1 VGAHDPFLNRISSM
15 GDPVSNPL
23 LATDRLPAFRSI
35 LPEHAEPAID
45 TVLAENR
52 AALADLL
59 AGLPGTPSWDGFV
72 VPLQQLETR
81 LDDAWSPVRHLNSV
95 MNSEALRAAYNAC
108 LPKLSDYGTELSH
121 NAALYG
127 AFDRLA
133 RSPAFESLPPDRRKL
148 VQDALRDFH
157 LSGVDLPE
165 ERKARFR
172 EIEARLS
179 ELTSRFEENV
189 LDATQSWTLHLP
201 DDARLAGVPA
211 SSKAMLA
218 QNARERQQEGYV
230 VTLDFPSYHA
240 ILTHADDRALREQVY
255 TAYATRASDQG
266 PGAGRFD
273 NSEVMLEILKLREE
287 KARITGFA
295 HHAERSLAT
304 KMADRPETVEHFLRD
319 LAGRARKAAEGDL
332 ADMREFAR
340 SRLGLDGLQ
349 SWDYGYVAEK
359 IRADRLGLSQEML
372 KPYFPA
378 DRVVAG
384 LFGLVERLFGVSIT
398 PDDSV
403 ETWHD
408 DVRYYVIRDAEG
420 QERAGFYFD
429 LYARSGKRGGA
440 WMDVCRSRF
449 VSPVSAQL
457 PVAYMTCNSTPP
469 VDGKAALFTHDE
481 VITLFHEFGHGLHH
495 MLTRVDHP
503 EIAGINGVEWDAVEL
518 PSQFMENWCWER
530 EALDL
535 FARHHETGEP
545 MPEDLFQRLQGTR
558 HFQTALQLMRQVEFA
573 LFDMRLHA
581 ASAPK
586 ATSEIQALLDAVRD
600 EVAVVRPPAFNRF
613 QHGFTHIFAGGYAA
627 GYYSYKWAEVL
638 SADAFARFEEEG
650 LFSPAV
656 GADYLHEILEV
667 GASRP
672 ALDSFKAFRGREPS
686 IDALLRHSGL
696 EAA

>member
-1 VGAHDPFLNRISSM
+1 M
-15 GDPVSNPL
+15 GVPVSNPL
-23 LATDRLPAFRSI
+23 LATDNLPAFRAI
-35 LPEHAEPAID
+35 RPEHVEPAID

-52 AALADLL
+52 TAIAELL
-59 AGLPGTPSWDGFV
+59 ASLPDNPGWDDLV
-72 VPLQQLETR
+72 VPLERLDTR
-81 LDDAWSPVRHLNSV
+81 LDDVWSPVRHLNSV
-95 MNSEALRAAYNAC
+95 MNTEALRAAYNAC
-108 LPKLSDYGTELSH
+108 LPKLSEYASEMSQ
-121 NAALYG
+121 NAALFE

-133 RSPAFESLPPDRRKL
+133 RSPGFPDEPADRRKL

-165 ERKARFR
+165 ERKARVR
-172 EIEARLS
+172 EINSRLS
-179 ELTSRFEENV
+179 ALTARYEENV
-189 LDATQSWTLHLP
+189 LDATQGWTLHLK
-201 DDARLAGVPA
+201 DDTRLTGVPPSA
-211 SSKAMLA
+211 QGMLA
-218 QNARERQQEGYV
+218 QNARERDLEGFV
-230 VTLDFPSYHA
+230 ITLDFPSYYA
-240 ILTHADDRALREQVY
+240 IMTHAEDRDLRELVY
-255 TAYATRASDQG
+255 TAYVTRASDEG
-266 PGAGRFD
+266 PDAGRFD
-273 NSEVMLEILKLREE
+273 NSEVMLEILRLRQE
-287 KARITGFA
+287 KAGLTGFR

-304 KMADRPETVEHFLRD
+304 KMADSPETVEHFLQD
-319 LAGRARKAAEGDL
+319 LARRARAPAESDL
-332 ADMREFAR
+332 QEMRDYAR
-340 SRLGLDGLQ
+340 ESLGMDRLEA
-349 SWDYGYVAEK
+349 WDYPFVAEK
-359 IRADRLGLSQEML
+359 IRSDRLGLSQEML

-384 LFGLVERLFGVSIT
+384 LFGLVERLFGISIT
-398 PDDSV
+398 ADPSI

-420 QERAGFYFD
+420 RERAGFYFD

-449 VSPVSAQL
+449 VTPSHHQL

-503 EIAGINGVEWDAVEL
+503 EIAGISGVEWDAVEL

-535 FARHHETGEP
+535 FARHHETGDP
-545 MPEDLFQRLQGTR
+545 MPEELYQRMVGTR
-558 HFQTALQLMRQVEFA
+558 HFQSALQLLRQVEFA
-573 LFDMRLHA
+573 LFDMRLH
-581 ASAPK
+581 SGSVP
-586 ATSEIQALLDAVRD
+586 TTPEDIQRILDRVRD
-600 EVAVVRPPAFNRF
+600 EVAVIRPPSFNRF
-613 QHGFTHIFAGGYAA
+613 QHGFAHIFAGGYAA

-650 LFSPAV
+650 LFSPEV
-656 GADYLHEILEV
+656 GSDYLQEILEV

-672 ALDSFKAFRGREPS
+672 ALESFRAFRGREPQ

>member
-1 VGAHDPFLNRISSM
+1 M
-15 GDPVSNPL
+15 SNPL
-23 LATDRLPAFRSI
+23 LATESLPVFRSI
-35 LPEHAEPAID
+35 RPEHVEPAVD

-52 AALADLL
+52 KAIAELL
-59 AGLPGTPSWDGFV
+59 AGLPEAPQWDDLI
-72 VPLQQLETR
+72 VPLERLDTR
-81 LDDAWSPVRHLNSV
+81 LDDVWSPVRHLNSV
-95 MNSEALRAAYNAC
+95 MNTEALRAAYNAC
-108 LPKLSDYGTELSH
+108 LPKLSEYASEVSQNAELY
-121 NAALYG
+121 A

-133 RSPAFESLPPDRRKL
+133 SSPGFATEPADRRKL

-165 ERKARFR
+165 DRKARLR
-172 EIEARLS
+172 EINSRLS
-179 ELTSRFEENV
+179 ALTARYEENV

-201 DDARLAGVPA
+201 DATRLGGVPE
-211 SSKAMLA
+211 SSRAMLA
-218 QNARERQQEGYV
+218 QNARERDLDGFV
-230 VTLDFPSYHA
+230 ITLDFPSYYA
-240 ILTHADDRALREQVY
+240 ILTHADDRALRQQVY

-266 PGAGRFD
+266 PDGGRFD
-273 NSEVMLEILKLREE
+273 NTEPMLEILKLREE
-287 KARITGFA
+287 KAQLTGFA

-304 KMADRPETVEHFLRD
+304 KMADTPETVEHFLRD
-319 LAGRARKAAEGDL
+319 LATRARAPAEADL
-332 ADMREFAR
+332 EDMRDYAR
-340 SRLGLDGLQ
+340 ASLGMGELEA
-349 SWDYGYVAEK
+349 WDYGYVAEK

-378 DRVVAG
+378 DRVVGG
-384 LFGLVERLFGVSIT
+384 LFGLVERLFNVRIT
-398 PDDSV
+398 PDESV

-408 DVRYYVIRDAEG
+408 DVRYYVIRDAG
-420 QERAGFYFD
+420 GGERAGFYFD

-449 VSPVSAQL
+449 ISHDHAQL

-481 VITLFHEFGHGLHH
+481 VVTLFHEFGHGLHH

-503 EIAGINGVEWDAVEL
+503 EIAGISGVEWDAVEL

-535 FARHHETGEP
+535 FARHHETGAV
-545 MPEDLFQRLQGTR
+545 MPEDLFQRMQGTR
-558 HFQTALQLMRQVEFA
+558 HFQTALQLLRQVEFA
-573 LFDMRLHA
+573 LFDMRLHSGPA
-581 ASAPK
+581 PESAQD
-586 ATSEIQALLDAVRD
+586 IQELLDRVRD
-600 EVAVVRPPAFNRF
+600 EVAVIRPPSFNRF
-613 QHGFTHIFAGGYAA
+613 QHGFAHIFAGGYAA

-650 LFSPAV
+650 LFSADV
-656 GADYLHEILEV
+656 GAAYLQEILEV

-672 ALDSFKAFRGREPS
+672 ALESFKAFRGREPS

>member
-1 VGAHDPFLNRISSM
+1 M
-15 GDPVSNPL
+15 GVPVSNPL
-23 LATDRLPAFRSI
+23 LALATENLPAFRSI
-35 LPEHAEPAID
+35 RPEHVEPAVD

-52 AALADLL
+52 TAIAAILASLPETPGWEDLI
-59 AGLPGTPSWDGFV
+59 
-72 VPLQQLETR
+72 VPLERLDTR
-81 LDDAWSPVRHLNSV
+81 LDDIWSPVRHLNAV
-95 MNSEALRAAYNAC
+95 MNTEALRAAYNAC
-108 LPKLSDYGTELSH
+108 LPKLSEYASEVSQNT
-121 NAALYG
+121 ALYQ
-127 AFDRLA
+127 AFDGLA
-133 RSPAFESLPPDRRKL
+133 KAPDFADQPADRRKL

-165 ERKARFR
+165 DRKARLR
-172 EIEARLS
+172 EINSRLS
-179 ELTSRFEENV
+179 ALTARYEENV
-189 LDATQSWTLHLP
+189 LDATQAWTLHLT

-211 SSKAMLA
+211 SARGMLA
-218 QNARERQQEGYV
+218 QNARERELAGFV
-230 VTLDFPSYHA
+230 ITLDFPSYYA
-240 ILTHADDRALREQVY
+240 IMTYAEDRDLRELAY
-255 TAYATRASDQG
+255 TAYVTRASEQG
-266 PGAGRFD
+266 PDAGRFD
-273 NSEVMLEILKLREE
+273 NSEVMLEILRLRQE
-287 KARITGFA
+287 KAAITGFR

-304 KMADRPETVEHFLRD
+304 KMADSPETVEHFLQD
-319 LAGRARKAAEGDL
+319 LARRARAPAEADL
-332 ADMREFAR
+332 QDMRDYAR
-340 SRLGLDGLQ
+340 TRLAMDALEA
-349 SWDYGYVAEK
+349 WDYGFVAEK

-378 DRVVAG
+378 DRVVGG
-384 LFGLVERLFGVSIT
+384 LFGLVERLFSISIT
-398 PDDSV
+398 ADPAV

-420 QERAGFYFD
+420 RERAGFYFD

-449 VSPVSAQL
+449 VTASHRQL

-503 EIAGINGVEWDAVEL
+503 EIAGISGVEWDAVEL

-535 FARHHETGEP
+535 FARHHETDEP
-545 MPEDLFQRLQGTR
+545 MPEDLYQRMLGTR
-558 HFQTALQLMRQVEFA
+558 HFQSALQLLRQVEFA
-573 LFDMRLHA
+573 LFDMRLHSGPVPETA
-581 ASAPK
+581 
-586 ATSEIQALLDAVRD
+586 EHIQQVLDRVRD
-600 EVAVVRPPAFNRF
+600 EVAVIRPPSFNRF
-613 QHGFTHIFAGGYAA
+613 QHGFAHIFAGGYAA

-650 LFSPAV
+650 LFSPEV
-656 GADYLHEILEV
+656 GKDYLQEILEV

-672 ALDSFKAFRGREPS
+672 ALESFKAFRGREPQ

>member
-1 VGAHDPFLNRISSM
+1 M
-15 GDPVSNPL
+15 SNPL
-23 LATDRLPAFRSI
+23 LATEHLPAFRAI
-35 LPEHAEPAID
+35 RPEHVEPAID

-52 AALADLL
+52 TAIAELL
-59 AGLPGTPSWDGFV
+59 ASLPDDPGWEDLV
-72 VPLQQLETR
+72 VPLERLDTR
-81 LDDAWSPVRHLNSV
+81 LDDVWSPVRHLNSV
-95 MNSEALRAAYNAC
+95 MNTDALRAAYNAC
-108 LPKLSDYGTELSH
+108 LPKLSEYASEMSQ
-121 NAALYG
+121 NAALFE

-133 RSPAFESLPPDRRKL
+133 RSPGFAEEPADRRKL

-165 ERKARFR
+165 DRKARVR
-172 EIEARLS
+172 EINSRLS
-179 ELTSRFEENV
+179 ALTARYEENV
-189 LDATQSWTLHLP
+189 LDATQGWTLHLK
-201 DDARLAGVPA
+201 DDARLAGVPPSA
-211 SSKAMLA
+211 QGMLA
-218 QNARERQQEGYV
+218 QNARERDLDGFV
-230 VTLDFPSYHA
+230 ITLDFPSYYA
-240 ILTHADDRALREQVY
+240 VMTHAEDRDLRELVY
-255 TAYATRASDQG
+255 TAYVTRASDEG
-266 PGAGRFD
+266 PDAGRFD
-273 NSEVMLEILKLREE
+273 NSEVMVEILRLRQE
-287 KARITGFA
+287 KAEITGFR

-304 KMADRPETVEHFLRD
+304 KMADTPDTVEHFLQD
-319 LAGRARKAAEGDL
+319 LARRARAPAESDL
-332 ADMREFAR
+332 QDMRDYAR
-340 SRLGLDGLQ
+340 SQLGMDVLEA
-349 SWDYGYVAEK
+349 WDYPFVAEK
-359 IRADRLGLSQEML
+359 IRSDRLGLSQEML

-398 PDDSV
+398 ADPTV

-420 QERAGFYFD
+420 RERAGFYFD

-449 VSPVSAQL
+449 VTPAHRQL

-469 VDGKAALFTHDE
+469 VDGKSALFTHDE

-503 EIAGINGVEWDAVEL
+503 EIAGISGVEWDAVEL

-535 FARHHETGEP
+535 FARHHETDDP
-545 MPEDLFQRLQGTR
+545 MPEDLYQRMLGTR
-558 HFQTALQLMRQVEFA
+558 HFQSALQLLRQVEFA
-573 LFDMRLHA
+573 LFDMRLHSGAVPATA
-581 ASAPK
+581 AD
-586 ATSEIQALLDAVRD
+586 IQEVLDRVRD
-600 EVAVVRPPAFNRF
+600 EVAVIRPPSFNRF
-613 QHGFTHIFAGGYAA
+613 QHGFAHIFAGGYAA

-650 LFSPAV
+650 LFSPDV
-656 GADYLHEILEV
+656 GRDYLQEILEV

-672 ALDSFKAFRGREPS
+672 ALESFRAFRGREPQ

>member
-1 VGAHDPFLNRISSM
+1 M
-15 GDPVSNPL
+15 SNPL
-23 LATDRLPAFRSI
+23 LATDHLPAFRSI
-35 LPEHAEPAID
+35 RPEHVEAAVD
-45 TVLAENR
+45 AVLAENR
-52 AALADLL
+52 EAITEILASLPQTAGWEDLI
-59 AGLPGTPSWDGFV
+59 
-72 VPLQQLETR
+72 VPLERLDTR
-81 LDDAWSPVRHLNSV
+81 LDDVWSPVRHLNSV
-95 MNSEALRAAYNAC
+95 MNTDALRAAYNAC
-108 LPKLSDYGTELSH
+108 LPKLSEYASEVSQNT
-121 NAALYG
+121 ALYE

-133 RSPAFESLPPDRRKL
+133 KSPGFAAQPADRRKL
-148 VQDALRDFH
+148 VEDALRDFH

-165 ERKARFR
+165 DQKSRLRA
-172 EIEARLS
+172 INSRLS
-179 ELTSRFEENV
+179 ALTARYEENV
-189 LDATQSWTLHLP
+189 LDATQAWTLHLK
-201 DDARLAGVPA
+201 DDARLAGVPPTA
-211 SSKAMLA
+211 RGMLA
-218 QNARERQQEGYV
+218 QNARERELDGYV
-230 VTLDFPSYHA
+230 ITLDFPSYYA
-240 ILTHADDRALREQVY
+240 IMTYAEDRDLREVVY

-266 PGAGRFD
+266 PDGGRFD
-273 NSEVMLEILKLREE
+273 NSEVMLEILRLRQD
-287 KARITGFA
+287 KAAITGFR

-304 KMADRPETVEHFLRD
+304 KMADTPETVEHFLQD
-319 LAGRARKAAEGDL
+319 LARRARKPAQADL
-332 ADMREFAR
+332 QDMREYAA
-340 SRLGLDGLQ
+340 SQLAMEALEA
-349 SWDYGYVAEK
+349 WDYGFVAEK
-359 IRADRLGLSQEML
+359 IRSDRLGLSQEML

-384 LFGLVERLFGVSIT
+384 LFGLVERLFGISIT
-398 PDDSV
+398 ADPTV

-420 QERAGFYFD
+420 RERAGFYLD

-449 VSPVSAQL
+449 VTASHQQL

-503 EIAGINGVEWDAVEL
+503 EIAGISGVEWDAVEL

-535 FARHHETGEP
+535 FARHYETDAA
-545 MPEDLFQRLQGTR
+545 MPEDLYQRMVGTR
-558 HFQTALQLMRQVEFA
+558 HFQSALQLLRQVEFA
-573 LFDMRLHA
+573 LFDMRLHSGPVPETA
-581 ASAPK
+581 DHVQQ
-586 ATSEIQALLDAVRD
+586 TLDRVRD
-600 EVAVVRPPAFNRF
+600 EVAVIRPPSFNRF
-613 QHGFTHIFAGGYAA
+613 QNGFAHIFAGGYAA

-650 LFSPAV
+650 LFSPEV
-656 GADYLHEILEV
+656 GKDYLKEILEV

-672 ALDSFKAFRGREPS
+672 ALESFKAFRGREPQ

>member
-1 VGAHDPFLNRISSM
+1 VGGDRPFLNFFLK
-15 GDPVSNPL
+15 GVAVSNPL
-23 LATDRLPAFRSI
+23 LATESLPAFRSI
-35 LPEHAEPAID
+35 RPEHVEPAVD
-45 TVLAENR
+45 TVLAANR
-52 AALADLL
+52 KATAELL
-59 AGLPGTPSWDGFV
+59 AGLPEAPQWDDLI
-72 VPLQQLETR
+72 VPLERLDTR
-81 LDDAWSPVRHLNSV
+81 LDDVWSPVRHLNSV
-95 MNSEALRAAYNAC
+95 MNTEALRTAYNAC
-108 LPKLSDYGTELSH
+108 LPKLSEYASEMSQ
-121 NAALYG
+121 NAALYA

-133 RSPAFESLPPDRRKL
+133 RSPGFANEPADRRKL

-165 ERKARFR
+165 DRKARLR
-172 EIEARLS
+172 EINSRLS
-179 ELTSRFEENV
+179 ALTSRYEENV

-201 DDARLAGVPA
+201 DATRLGGVPE
-211 SSKAMLA
+211 SSRAMLA
-218 QNARERQQEGYV
+218 QNARERDLDGFV
-230 VTLDFPSYHA
+230 ITLDFPSYHA
-240 ILTHADDRALREQVY
+240 ILTHADDRDLRQRVY

-266 PGAGRFD
+266 PDAGRFD
-273 NSEVMLEILKLREE
+273 NTEPMLEILKLREE
-287 KARITGFA
+287 KARLTGFT

-304 KMADRPETVEHFLRD
+304 KMADTPETVEHFLRD
-319 LAGRARKAAEGDL
+319 LATRARAPAEEDL
-332 ADMREFAR
+332 EDMRDYAR
-340 SRLGLDGLQ
+340 ASLGMGELEA
-349 SWDYGYVAEK
+349 WDYGYVAEK

-378 DRVVAG
+378 DRVVGG
-384 LFGLVERLFGVSIT
+384 LFGLVERLFNVSIT
-398 PDDSV
+398 PDESV

-408 DVRYYVIRDAEG
+408 DVRYYVIRDAESD
-420 QERAGFYFD
+420 ERAGFYFD

-449 VSPVSAQL
+449 VTRDHAQL

-481 VITLFHEFGHGLHH
+481 VVTLFHEFGHGLHH

-503 EIAGINGVEWDAVEL
+503 EIAGISGVEWDAVEL

-535 FARHHETGEP
+535 FARHHETGAA
-545 MPEDLFQRLQGTR
+545 MPEDLFQRMQGTR
-558 HFQTALQLMRQVEFA
+558 HFQTALQLLRQVEFA
-573 LFDMRLHA
+573 LFDMRLHSGPA
-581 ASAPK
+581 PESAQ
-586 ATSEIQALLDAVRD
+586 AIQELLDRVRD
-600 EVAVVRPPAFNRF
+600 EVAVIRPPSFNRF
-613 QHGFTHIFAGGYAA
+613 QHGFAHIFAGGYAA

-650 LFSPAV
+650 LFSAEV
-656 GADYLHEILEV
+656 GAAYLQEILEV

-672 ALDSFKAFRGREPS
+672 ALESFKAFRGREPS